1 MQLSIREN
9 YSKARRK
16 SRLGALIALISLTL
30 GISLPPTQG
39 QNKTVLRAIAPGR
52 EKAREAEASQATPAK
67 TKPSSPVKL
76 PVSHS
81 KPRVLG
87 NGFVPPPPPNTPSIL
102 NGSIAPG
109 LYSPGHNS
117 SYIGL
122 DLEYLSPSA
131 LKEKYEELN
140 SIYKHSLIEL
150 ERKKNSSEAKRKRA
164 LEFADLYKEGVISL
178 RELEAAQREA
188 EVDTSELDMKC
199 KDLKRVLD
207 LLQKKLKENENRRKP
222 ARSQEKKPRI
232 NKLSPKR

>member
-9 YSKARRK
+9 YSKTRRQ
-16 SRLGALIALISLTL
+16 SLPLALLALLSLTL
-30 GISLPPTQG
+30 GICLLPTQG
-39 QNKTVLRAIAPGR
+39 QNKTVLRPIPPGR
-52 EKAREAEASQATPAK
+52 EKPQETEATPAK

-76 PVSHS
+76 PMSHS

-87 NGFVPPPPPNTPSIL
+87 NGFVPPPPPHTPSIL
-102 NGSIAPG
+102 TGTIPPG
-109 LYSPGHNS
+109 LYSPGLNS

-122 DLEYLSPSA
+122 ELEYLSPTA

-140 SIYKHSLIEL
+140 SVYKHSLQEL
-150 ERKKNSSEAKRKRA
+150 ERKKNSRQAKKKRA
-164 LEFADLYKEGVISL
+164 FEFADLFKEGVISL

-199 KDLKRVLD
+199 KDLERVLD
-207 LLQKKLKENENRRKP
+207 LLQKKIKENENRIKSN
-222 ARSQEKKPRI
+222 RSQEKKPRI